1 MHHQEDANGTR
12 PVVTITASAAASVA
26 AAAKAAIARSPSPDN
41 VEINEAVSKVL
52 QGYDWTLVPVASK
65 SSSDKRKS
73 HVKRP
78 MNAFMVWAQAAR
90 RKLADQYP
98 QLHNAQLSKTLGRL
112 WKLLS
117 DSDKRPFLE
126 EAERLRLIHKKQY
139 PDYKYQPRRRK
150 VSKPMVGAGPPK
162 SPPILGHPQVMLKPL
177 HGVMFRT
184 MKSEDC
190 SLSADDTCSPHSQ
203 GPPTPPTT
211 PNRGPLSQRPH
222 HMGSSMGSLP
232 LSCSQTSGS
241 ELCEGTSVP
250 SLDMELPGVM
260 DDPQVDYQE
269 LEQYLQ
275 YHPAPAHYPEYTQGV
290 YHELQ
295 PSKPPYQPTHS
306 QVNLNW
312 NNQYLPSY
320 QYLQQRSTDSSW
332 PNY

>member
-1 MHHQEDANGTR
+1 MERRDTN
-12 PVVTITASAAASVA
+12 SV
-26 AAAKAAIARSPSPDN
+26 RSWS
-41 VEINEAVSKVL
+41 
-52 QGYDWTLVPVASK
+52 SK
-65 SSSDKRKS
+65 SSSHFCLSLRLLCDSDKRPFLEEAERLRLIHK
-73 HVKRP
+73 K
-78 MNAFMVWAQAAR
+78 
-90 RKLADQYP
+90 QYP
-98 QLHNAQLSKTLGRL
+98 DYKYQRRRHKLSKE
-112 WKLLS
+112 LLS